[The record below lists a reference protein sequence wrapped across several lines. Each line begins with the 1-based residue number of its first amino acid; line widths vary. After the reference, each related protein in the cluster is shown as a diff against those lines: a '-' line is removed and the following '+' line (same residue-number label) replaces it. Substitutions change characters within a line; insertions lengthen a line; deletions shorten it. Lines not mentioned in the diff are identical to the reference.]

1 MEGNFFHW
9 GTISFEVKI
18 GTIWP
23 KTSYYFLSQ
32 SGDSSTFRIFWEA
45 HKNLKQSFTFF
56 PIWNIGYSAFVVL
69 CNCIKLRKNRVK
81 VIKSKIGIILFHLM
95 IYRNYFRFW
104 NWLENFK
111 SMVLSRD
118 LRPTL
123 LLWASMG
130 LSGSKIRTGSRT
142 ETEMDVV
149 ANRMSVLSGNI
160 QVVLCFHR
168 KIRIFRYKIFLIS
181 VSVNDKSKVKL
192 FKY

>member
-1 MEGNFFHW
+1 MPSKTKKYSIF
-9 GTISFEVKI
+9 SFEVKI
-18 GTIWP
+18 GTYLTQKLLLLFVP
-23 KTSYYFLSQ
+23 KWRLLYISYILRSPQKFE
-32 SGDSSTFRIFWEA
+32 TIF
-45 HKNLKQSFTFF
+45 HIF
-56 PIWNIGYSAFVVL
+56 PILNIGYSAFVVL

-81 VIKSKIGIILFHLM
+81 VMKSKIGIILYHLM

-118 LRPTL
+118 LRQTL

-130 LSGSKIRTGSRT
+130 LSGSKIQTGSRT

-149 ANRMSVLSGNI
+149 ANRMSVLSGNV
-160 QVVLCFHR
+160 QVALCFHR
-168 KIRIFRYKIFLIS
+168 KIRTFYYKIFLIS
-181 VSVNDKSKVKL
+181 VSVNKVKL